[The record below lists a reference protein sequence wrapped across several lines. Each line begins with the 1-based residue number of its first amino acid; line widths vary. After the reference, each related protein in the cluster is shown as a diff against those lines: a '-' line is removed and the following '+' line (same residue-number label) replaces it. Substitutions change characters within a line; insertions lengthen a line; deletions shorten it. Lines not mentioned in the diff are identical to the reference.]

1 MDYDKNN
8 KDKNLEQKIPDSK
21 TTPRKSTSKSSTQKS
36 STQKSSTSK
45 SSTQKS
51 STSKSSTP
59 KSSTPK
65 SSATKNSTP
74 SSSTAKSSATENSAT
89 KSSTPRSSTTKSSVA
104 ENSTTKSSATKSST
118 PKSSPTKSSA
128 SKSSTAKNP
137 RQYNLENDN
146 IDSTPDN
153 IDTAT
158 NVIFGR
164 NSVIEAIKAGRS
176 IDKILVQKGDVEGSI
191 IKIIGDAKKNGIL
204 VQEVEKAKLDDLTN
218 FEKHQ
223 GVFAY
228 VAAHTY
234 YSLDEILNEAKLKNE
249 DPFVLILESIQDPH
263 NLGAIIRTA
272 LTAGVHGVIIPK
284 HRAVGLSAVVEKASA
299 GALEYL
305 KVCKVTNISQTIE
318 LLKNSGI
325 WVACADMSGEIIYKE
340 NLKGPIGVVI
350 GSEGTGVSRNV
361 KANCDFVVSIPMFSN
376 IQSLNASVAAGVICY
391 EVVRQRKY

>member
-8 KDKNLEQKIPDSK
+8 KDKNLEQNIPDSK
-21 TTPRKSTSKSSTQKS
+21 TTPRKSTSKSSTP
-36 STQKSSTSK
+36 KSSTSK
-45 SSTQKS
+45 SSASKS
-51 STSKSSTP
+51 STLKSSAPKSSTPKSSASKSSTPKSSAPKSSTP
-59 KSSTPK
+59 KSSTPR
-65 SSATKNSTP
+65 
-74 SSSTAKSSATENSAT
+74 SSTTKSSATENSAT
-89 KSSTPRSSTTKSSVA
+89 KSS
-104 ENSTTKSSATKSST
+104 ATKSST
-118 PKSSPTKSSA
+118 L
-128 SKSSTAKNP
+128 KNS
-137 RQYNLENDN
+137 RQYNLENEN

-153 IDTAT
+153 IDIAP

-191 IKIIGDAKKNGIL
+191 IKIISDAKKNGIL
-204 VQEVEKAKLDDLTN
+204 VQEVEKSKLDDLTN

-340 NLKGPIGVVI
+340 NLKGPIGIVI

-361 KANCDFVVSIPMFSN
+361 KAKCDFVVSIPMFSN